1 MRLGTTFRPLMN
13 PWTPLVAA
21 TLGWS
26 CSAVLSKVAINLGVD
41 AVTLVPIRLAFG
53 LATLLAFIAVTGRY
67 RSSSRQAW
75 WRGAVMGTL
84 AMGIPNVILTR
95 ALEDLPVSL
104 GGLLLALLPLT
115 TVAAA
120 HFLVPGERFRPGSLP
135 GLVIALTGV
144 ALLVGVGGEKI
155 EGVGDLWRGVSFSLA
170 GVTIAG
176 IGSALT
182 RRYALEVD
190 KDELVLPQFVV
201 GTAILFVAIPPL
213 FGMDFA
219 ALDPVNLSV
228 IAIIGT
234 IGTTVPFIAFIV
246 AAAVNPAW
254 RLGITGY
261 AVPALAVLG
270 AVIFLGEPFT
280 LTMAAGA
287 TLIIGGVILADRAN
301 RRGPVLVPV

>member
-1 MRLGTTFRPLMN
+1 MS

-53 LATLLAFIAVTGRY
+53 LATLLVFIAITGRY
-67 RSSSRQAW
+67 RSTSRRAW

-120 HFLVPGERFRPGSLP
+120 HFLVPGERFQAASLP
-135 GLVIALTGV
+135 GLVIALAGV
-144 ALLVGVGGEKI
+144 ALLVGFGGEKI
-155 EGVGDLWRGVSFSLA
+155 EGVNDLWRGVSFSLA
-170 GVTIAG
+170 GVTVAG

-182 RRYALEVD
+182 RRYALEVE
-190 KDELVLPQFVV
+190 KEELVLPQFVV
-201 GTAILFVAIPPL
+201 GTVILFVLIPPI

-219 ALDPVNLSV
+219 ALDAVNLSV
-228 IAIIGT
+228 IAVIGT
-234 IGTTVPFIAFIV
+234 IGTTVPFVAFII

-261 AVPALAVLG
+261 AVPALAVFG
-270 AVIFLGEPFT
+270 AVLFLGEPFT
-280 LTMAAGA
+280 LNMAAGA
-287 TLIIGGVILADRAN
+287 VLIIGGVILADRAN

>member
-1 MRLGTTFRPLMN
+1 MS

-21 TLGWS
+21 TIGWS

-41 AVTLVPIRLAFG
+41 AVTLVPIRMAFG
-53 LATLLAFIAVTGRY
+53 LLTLLVVIAITGRY
-67 RSSSRQAW
+67 RTTSPRAW

-120 HFLVPGERFRPGSLP
+120 HFLVPGEKFKAGSLP
-135 GLVIALTGV
+135 GLVVALAGV
-144 ALLVGVGGEKI
+144 ALLVGFGGEKI
-155 EGVGDLWRGVSFSLA
+155 EGVNDLWRGVSFSLA

-176 IGSALT
+176 VGSALT

-190 KDELVLPQFVV
+190 KEDLVLPQFVV
-201 GTAILFVAIPPL
+201 GTLILFMTIPPL
-213 FGMDFA
+213 FGLDTA
-219 ALDPVNLSV
+219 ALDPVSLSV
-228 IAIIGT
+228 IAVIGT
-234 IGTTVPFIAFIV
+234 IGTTLPFIAFIV

-261 AVPALAVLG
+261 AVPTLAVFA
-270 AVIFLGEPFT
+270 AVLFLGEPFT
-280 LTMAAGA
+280 LNMAAGA
-287 TLIIGGVILADRAN
+287 ILIIGGVVLADRSN
-301 RRGPVLVPV
+301 RRVPALVPV